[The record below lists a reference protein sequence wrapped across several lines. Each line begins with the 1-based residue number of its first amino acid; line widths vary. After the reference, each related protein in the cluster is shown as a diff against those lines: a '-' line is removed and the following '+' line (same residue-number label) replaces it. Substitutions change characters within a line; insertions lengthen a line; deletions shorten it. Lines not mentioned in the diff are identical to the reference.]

1 MVCTTPSASHPATGA
16 HSLPQDHLAGFWRL
30 LCSRERMGTGSG
42 REEMSRGTEGSEEGG
57 DIVL

>member
-1 MVCTTPSASHPATGA
+1 VRHTLLLEL
-16 HSLPQDHLAGFWRL
+16 SLPQDHLAGFWRL